1 MQVPEYPG
9 LTRVQERAI
18 KIAVEGTCE
27 LCSEYFALPLLEIH
41 RISRRL
47 YREMV
52 RDPSARILVVCGPCH
67 QHIHRL
73 PVRVKDQRAIV
84 SRRPYFVR
92 QELRKALGYTPK
104 PYSPPETSALSEM
117 YEEYSTTSLPVR
129 SGWEGER
136 MRPVGVHPRAS

>member
-117 YEEYSTTSLPVR
+117 YEEYFYHFPPGSFRL
-129 SGWEGER
+129 GG
-136 MRPVGVHPRAS
+136 